1 MTVTANT
8 TRNDYVAG
16 ANQNVY
22 QYTFQL
28 NLSSNVTVMLNGV
41 VQTLNVHYTVQDL
54 NNGSGGTITFTLVD
68 ASNNPIYPTQGFPIA
83 IFMSMEL
90 DRDADYQPNGAFL
103 ATEVNSDYDRLW
115 LVANQQQTAINRS
128 LRLQDSDPSATSPTM
143 QLPSK
148 DSRLGKYLGFD
159 VTTGEPVAVG
169 SHVGVADTLEATLVS
184 GNVTNGNDIIFSDN
198 DKATFGASFDLQIYH
213 DSSASGAS
221 VIKENGNGNLK
232 IYGSNIEI
240 RSSSDE
246 LYFEAN
252 QDGVVKLYCNNEQ
265 RLTTTD
271 SGINVTGLVEFDSLS
286 GTGAVAITDILDDD
300 TFASASSTTI
310 STSESIKA
318 YVDNQSES
326 LADILANGNSTT
338 GNDISVSA
346 GDDITFT
353 NTSKALFGASS
364 ALEIYSDGT
373 ASYITEN
380 TGGGTGNLI
389 IRGSN
394 LEMRATNDEMYLDAT
409 ENGVLRLY
417 CDNAIKL
424 TTTSSGIN
432 VTGLVEFDSLSGVGS
447 IAITDILD
455 DDTFSTASA
464 TTLATSESIKAY
476 VDSSV
481 PATESLQNTLAAGN
495 TTSGTDIAVSASD
508 DITFTDS
515 SKALFGASNDLEI
528 YHDGTNSYITENSGG
543 VGNLIIRGSTLE
555 VRMSNDEPAISASE
569 NGVVQL
575 YCDGV
580 EKFRTISAGAY
591 VYGSL
596 TVSGTV
602 DGRDVSADG
611 TKLDGVEAGADITDT
626 ANVTSAGALMDSE
639 LTDIASVK
647 ALNQGVATTDSP
659 TFAGLTT
666 TSDIAFGDNNKALF
680 GASSDLQV
688 YHDGLA
694 SYISEV
700 GNGNLKIMGSNL
712 EMKSTSD
719 EMYLDATENGVLRLY
734 CDNDIKLTTTSSGV
748 TVAGTVKADGL
759 ELGDNETA
767 TFGVGNDLQIYHD
780 GSHSRILDNGTGN
793 LIIQGT
799 NLHLADSTTGEFF
812 LQAISNGAVQLY
824 HNGSAKLATTSTGID
839 VTGGLVAN
847 GAGISSSTYGLKVFN
862 STPTEQMSVR
872 DDGLITMAGSSIV
885 HITKGLGLY
894 VDGNVN
900 VRGFIWNDGG
910 DVELYGDTKI
920 TSGDFTVPSGNV
932 GIGDSNPANG
942 YLTVRGAS
950 TTGTIN
956 GHVMLTG
963 DSATNGQGPQIVFSE
978 SGGSSNY
985 AGASVGYVR
994 TGSNGIGDLVFGTR
1008 ATSGDATTIT
1018 TERMRIDSSGRVGIG
1033 CSPESRLSV
1042 LQSALDGNALVLPMA
1057 SDATSGNFVSIRG
1070 KYGVANEYC
1079 RGEVRF
1085 GVESFQVGS
1094 GFLAFATGT
1103 NTATE
1108 AMRID
1113 SNGAVGIGTSG
1124 AATKVDIRDIG
1135 GRTIQLG
1142 KNPTT
1147 NYYGSSLYMSVD
1159 IGSTEK
1165 AFHVGTRYS
1174 ATGGNLVFEH
1184 STNDM
1189 GRSGD
1194 ASALTYTER
1203 MRIDSSG
1210 NVLVGTDS
1218 QFSIG
1223 RVCSL
1228 AADGVA
1234 SFETKPNADIS
1245 YNAAMFLNSANSQV
1259 GRILCTSSAT
1269 SYVTSSDPRLKSE
1282 FTKTSGALGKIVEA
1296 RDNDYIGSFYFLDD
1310 PETTV
1315 WGYNAHALLDNQA
1328 GFGGT
1333 EGTGPRELSIGEVY
1347 DTELVS
1353 EATEAIPSVEEE
1365 LAEDGTVL
1373 VEAVDAIPATE
1384 AVYKDLTVSPA
1395 GVDQSKRV
1403 PLLEAA
1409 IYELLQLNQDLTA
1422 RIEALEA

>member
-41 VQTLNVHYTVQDL
+41 VQTLNVHYTVQ
-54 NNGSGGTITFTLVD
+54 NVGVGTGGTITFTLVD
-68 ASNNPIYPTQGFPIA
+68 GSNNPIYPTQGFPVA

-611 TKLDGVEAGADITDT
+611 TKLDGVEDGADITDT

-1033 CSPESRLSV
+1033 
-1042 LQSALDGNALVLPMA
+1042 
-1057 SDATSGNFVSIRG
+1057 
-1070 KYGVANEYC
+1070 
-1079 RGEVRF
+1079 
-1085 GVESFQVGS
+1085 
-1094 GFLAFATGT
+1094 
-1103 NTATE
+1103 
-1108 AMRID
+1108 
-1113 SNGAVGIGTSG
+1113 TSG

-1210 NVLVGTDS
+1210 RVGIGSASPVDALDITRPSGTASRIRLLQSGYESWQIGMPAADGAFTFAASGTERMRIDPSGNVLVGTTSATAKLTVRSNVTAILGFGVYGNTTGDTTYNVAQFGKYDNNTTTS
-1218 QFSIG
+1218 QIFINF
-1223 RVCSL
+1223 VI
-1228 AADGVA
+1228 
-1234 SFETKPNADIS
+1234 N
-1245 YNAAMFLNSANSQV
+1245 NSANASGQINANGAGAVAFGSWSDATLKENIVDLPDQYDNIRALRPVEFDYIESEGGGHQV
-1259 GRILCTSSAT
+1259 GFIAQEMQEVYPCCVGERADGKLTIGGWS
-1269 SYVTSSDPRLKSE
+1269 
-1282 FTKTSGALGKIVEA
+1282 KTEA
-1296 RDNDYIGSFYFLDD
+1296 R
-1310 PETTV
+1310 
-1315 WGYNAHALLDNQA
+1315 
-1328 GFGGT
+1328 
-1333 EGTGPRELSIGEVY
+1333 
-1347 DTELVS
+1347 LVS
-1353 EATEAIPSVEEE
+1353 A
-1365 LAEDGTVL
+1365 L
-1373 VEAVDAIPATE
+1373 
-1384 AVYKDLTVSPA
+1384 
-1395 GVDQSKRV
+1395 QSAMDK
-1403 PLLEAA
+1403 
-1409 IYELLQLNQDLTA
+1409 
-1422 RIEALEA
+1422 IEALEARLTTLEG